1 MHEQTLSQL
10 NLSPEQAAIY
20 ETLLAAGPQTAS
32 KLVNRLPYKRTA
44 VYYHLDRLAELG
56 IINKEE
62 RDGKATRF
70 TPNHPVKLVD
80 LAETNVRRAQ
90 DAQRSVQAILPTLIT
105 EFNQISGQ
113 PGIQYYDGKDGVE
126 KVIFATLEAQ
136 GEILQYVDVEAV
148 EKYIPEIQKKYAAK
162 RHTLNKKKK
171 VIVTG
176 SEFNKQFFQ
185 TLGDR
190 AVDTRYITYNMQN
203 FESIMY
209 IYDDVI
215 AYVVLNP
222 AHMMGIIIQNPHLA
236 QLHTQLF
243 HHTWSIAKIAV

>member
-10 NLSPEQAAIY
+10 NLSPEQVAIY
-20 ETLLAAGPQTAS
+20 EALLTSGPQTAS

-44 VYYHLDRLAELG
+44 VYYHLDRLAELS
-56 IINKEE
+56 IITKED
-62 RDGKATRF
+62 RDGKATLF

-80 LAETNVRRAQ
+80 LAETNTRRAQ

-162 RHTLNKKKK
+162 RHTLKKKKK
-171 VIVTG
+171 VVVTG
-176 SEFNKQFFQ
+176 SEFNKQFFEK
-185 TLGDR
+185 LSAR
-190 AVDTRYITYNMQN
+190 EVDTRYIIYNMQD

-209 IYDDVI
+209 IYDDTI
-215 AYVVLNP
+215 AYAVLHP
-222 AHMMGIIIQNPHLA
+222 HRMMGISIQNPYLTK
-236 QLHTQLF
+236 LHTQLF